1 MSERRR
7 VQWIAGIAM
16 VLAAVSASSSRARA
30 EDARLEYAAAA
41 PDCPTESALR
51 ASVAMRLGY
60 DPFTADAARVVRVE
74 IRATESGVEATVQML
89 DTAGRSVG
97 RRDLEDTGSCAELAD
112 VLVLAVSIA
121 IDPERALGAG
131 TEGGA
136 GVEAGTEGE
145 TAAGAG
151 TGAGTGT
158 GAETGTGTGAGTT
171 GTGTGAENGWR
182 LGAGISV
189 LGEVGFTPSPTAGA
203 SIDLRARLGMWSLAL
218 SGYGVLPTGADVVS
232 GRVATYRAGA
242 ALVPC
247 VHADFFAGC
256 AIVQLGAMVGRG
268 ESVPISREATAPFLA
283 LGARARAEWTIE
295 EHLLLAI
302 FVDVLL
308 TPTPTEL
315 RIDGQGVWSTGVV
328 AGVVGASVGFETSVR

>member
-158 GAETGTGTGAGTT
+158 GAETGTGTG
-171 GTGTGAENGWR
+171 
-182 LGAGISV
+182 ISV